1 MQQIMFIELG
11 VIEGCNYPLKPEQR
25 GILKQLY
32 PYSGWA
38 YSLLEDGARKLLK
51 EDLKLTDEEIKC
63 VEFLTDH
70 DGHGNQWGILVHNNR
85 VVAEFGH
92 ELWGHPLSREHLLQK
107 YVAPIHYRIRNL
119 VQKRNRIYEVATL
132 SASSFW
138 IGSTLTSLALGGPT
152 LVIGYGGAL
161 TVVAVSCLT
170 YFFAFSDKREEEQ
183 AQLEFRKSIADEF
196 FLA

>member
-1 MQQIMFIELG
+1 MQQIMFVKLG

-25 GILKQLY
+25 GILKELY
-32 PYSGWA
+32 PYNGWY
-38 YSLLEDGARKLLK
+38 YSLLEGGARKLLK
-51 EDLKLTDEEIKC
+51 EDLKLTDEEIKH

-92 ELWGHPLSREHLLQK
+92 ELWGHPLSRDHLYQE
-107 YVAPIHYRIRNL
+107 YVAPIHYRIRDL
-119 VQKRNRIYEVATL
+119 VQKRNRTYEVATIGTAAL
-132 SASSFW
+132 W

-152 LVIGYGGAL
+152 PVIGYVGAL
-161 TVVAVSCLT
+161 TVVAVAQLT
-170 YFFAFSDKREEEQ
+170 HFFAFQDKREEEQ
-183 AQLEFRKSIADEF
+183 AQLEYSKSVADES